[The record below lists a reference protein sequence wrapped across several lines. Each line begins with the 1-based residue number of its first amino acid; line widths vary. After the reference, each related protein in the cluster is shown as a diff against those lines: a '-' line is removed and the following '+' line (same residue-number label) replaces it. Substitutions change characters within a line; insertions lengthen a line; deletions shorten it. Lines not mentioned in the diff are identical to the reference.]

1 MATKEQSPNG
11 ASPAKGRPPA
21 ASRAKEPAAGGGLLV
36 ASGPRALR
44 QGTPETEESED

>member
-1 MATKEQSPNG
+1 MATQE
-11 ASPAKGRPPA
+11 R
-21 ASRAKEPAAGGGLLV
+21 SRAKPGAGRQPAERTLRPQEPGLVV